1 MPGHFKR
8 RLTQIG
14 GRIGPVLRI
23 CLIPGRLR
31 RQAGLPMRKDD
42 AQGLWGIACALFP
55 SILARMRQ
63 TSGDGN

>member
-23 CLIPGRLR
+23 CLIRAVCGVKPACRC
-31 RQAGLPMRKDD
+31 AKDSG
-42 AQGLWGIACALFP
+42 ASPAP
-55 SILARMRQ
+55 SFLAF
-63 TSGDGN
+63 GPDEANLG